1 MTRRFLAL
9 ASAATSLLLAAGC
22 GAPGSAP
29 GDDSN
34 GASGAMSMEIA
45 DPVTPEDVAE
55 LGDIT
60 LDVWAEAGEEQTL
73 EEFVPQFEERYP
85 NVDVQVTTKSIDDLI
100 TTVVNAMASD
110 DPPDVA
116 QGNQGYAVDGA
127 LVEAE
132 LIRPLDDVAE
142 TYGWSETIGD
152 NLLGPMRWD
161 GDGKQF
167 RQGTVYAGSPVA
179 NNVGVFYNSDVLS
192 RAGVEVPTTFAE
204 LEDALAAVKQ
214 SGELPIMLGNAEK
227 WPALHVYGALQGAYA
242 DPEEVNDWVSGVDG
256 STFETEG
263 NRAAAE
269 TLARWEDEGYFGTAY
284 NGIGADDAAARFG
297 QGEGA
302 FHIAGDWYAPAV
314 VEGGQGDFG
323 FMAPPPGESGEV
335 ASTGALSFPW
345 HISSQTDAL
354 PAAVA
359 FMAEMHD
366 PDNSQL
372 LVDVNRIPVS
382 GGDTEVPD
390 GMSADLVAANGELM
404 EDDGQMD
411 YLDWSTPTM
420 YDTIGSALQELMADR
435 ADVGDFLGTVQQD
448 WEAFQAGR

>member
-1 MTRRFLAL
+1 MTRRPLAPPFV
-9 ASAATSLLLAAGC
+9 AISLLLAAGC
-22 GAPGSAP
+22 SAPGSAP
-29 GDDSN
+29 SEDSN
-34 GASGAMSMEIA
+34 GAVQATTEEITS
-45 DPVTPEDVAE
+45 PVTPEAVAE

-73 EEFVPQFEERYP
+73 DEFVAQFEERYP
-85 NVDVQVTTKSIDDLI
+85 NVDVQVTVKSIDDLI
-100 TTVVNAMASD
+100 TTVVNAMAGE

-127 LVEAE
+127 LVEAQ
-132 LIRPLDDVAE
+132 LIRPLDDVVE

-161 GDGKQF
+161 DEGKQF

-179 NNVGVFYNSDVLS
+179 NNVGVFYNRDVLAN
-192 RAGVEVPTTFAE
+192 AGVEVPSTFAE
-204 LEDALAAVKQ
+204 FEDALAAVEQ

-227 WPALHVYGALQGAYA
+227 WPALHVYGTLQGAYA
-242 DPEEVNDWVSGVDG
+242 EPEEVNDWVSGVDG
-256 STFETEG
+256 ATFETEG

-335 ASTGALSFPW
+335 ASTGSLSFPW
-345 HISSQTDAL
+345 HISSQTDVL

-372 LVDVNRIPVS
+372 LVDVNRIPVL
-382 GGDTEVPD
+382 GGDAEVPE
-390 GMSADLVAANGELM
+390 GMSGDLVEANEALR
-404 EDDGQMD
+404 ENDGQMD

-435 ADVGDFLGTVQQD
+435 ADVGEFLGTVQQD